1 MDEEEEKAPV
11 RRCGF
16 DRPFH
21 PLQVLSWG
29 VFALDVLTYAFVG
42 LPLIAPRVGLVLV
55 AICYVVSVCVL
66 IVATANATSCDPMDP
81 RVANA
86 SQKDSGGE
94 EDEEL
99 PYCPICDVMVAVRS
113 KHCRTCNKCVDTF
126 DHHCMWLN
134 NCIGAA
140 NYRWFFVAVSSAAIM
155 TGILFATCIYLLVD
169 YCLDEDLFGQRAQ
182 TIPLFSRTPKEVLL
196 GFILTLI
203 AVNAP
208 LFFLDLQLVVLH
220 MFLMSQQLTTYEY
233 IMSKHDRQEAQARE
247 KEGLE
252 TDEEGGSFKKKIHTL
267 PHCMDWIVFC
277 RCGQRRRR
285 KHKDNENVD
294 TEDVMETPPPSPQQT
309 EPEEEAPS
317 PRIEAENRSTF
328 TSEGERPEP
337 EEEGS
342 CGGGQ
347 DQPLSPQQNQQP
359 QNQQQ
364 RQQQQH
370 ISQCTPRNSQNS
382 ELPMAHASDQQLSS
396 KPLRHRIPALQ
407 LEEVR
412 VAQGTPRTT
421 PRTTPPALP
430 VDVVHIHDAI
440 EMTQGNVTSEL
451 PQPRQQGKERGMQKP
466 SGAAPGCSV
475 YTGPAGCFFSVGC
488 NFPG

>member
-182 TIPLFSRTPKEVLL
+182 TIPLFSGTPKEVLL

-277 RCGQRRRR
+277 RCGKRRRP
-285 KHKDNENVD
+285 KHKKDNKKVD
-294 TEDVMETPPPSPQQT
+294 IEDVMISPPLSPRQT
-309 EPEEEAPS
+309 EPEEAPA
-317 PRIEAENRSTF
+317 PRVEAETRSTI

-342 CGGGQ
+342 CGGGH
-347 DQPLSPQQNQQP
+347 DQPLWPQQNEQP

-364 RQQQQH
+364 PPIQQPH
-370 ISQCTPRNSQNS
+370 IPEHTPRNSQNS
-382 ELPMAHASDQQLSS
+382 KVPMVRTPDQQSS
-396 KPLRHRIPALQ
+396 PEPLHDSIPALQ
-407 LEEVR
+407 VEEVA
-412 VAQGTPRTT
+412 V
-421 PRTTPPALP
+421 
-430 VDVVHIHDAI
+430 
-440 EMTQGNVTSEL
+440 E
-451 PQPRQQGKERGMQKP
+451 QGKE
-466 SGAAPGCSV
+466 SIAAV
-475 YTGPAGCFFSVGC
+475 HLELETGSVGGTNTDIVHVHEAIEVTQGKRHAEAVWC
-488 NFPG
+488 CPRM